1 MSDIYTTDFPD
12 APYVIYDFTGG
23 KGNASEYTTPAT
35 RVKMLNYGEQVEM
48 VFQGTTIVSPES
60 HPMHL
65 HGYSF
70 YVVGLGYWNF
80 DYGSDPAS
88 FNLIDPPKVNTI
100 MVPAKGW
107 VAIRFVADNPGKI
120 SLSLSALYV
129 FFHGLI
135 LLFVIYFY

>member
-1 MSDIYTTDFPD
+1 
-12 APYVIYDFTGG
+12 
-23 KGNASEYTTPAT
+23 
-35 RVKMLNYGEQVEM
+35 MLNYGEQVEM

-80 DYGSDPAS
+80 DYGSDPVS

-120 SLSLSALYV
+120 YLHSV

-135 LLFVIYFY
+135 LLFVIYLY